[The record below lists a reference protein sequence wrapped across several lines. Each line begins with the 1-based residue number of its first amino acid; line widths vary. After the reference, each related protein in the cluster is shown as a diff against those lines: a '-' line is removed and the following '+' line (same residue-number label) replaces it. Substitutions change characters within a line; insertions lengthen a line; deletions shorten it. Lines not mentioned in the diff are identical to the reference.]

1 MKTFSHFALLCTF
14 VLVAPPAFASDPD
27 PLAGHHPAAATTPP
41 AAPVTPAP
49 AGTSAQPGCAMMS
62 GKPMPGQMAGAGAS
76 PAPMGGDSSAM
87 MNGHKMPDGM
97 MGGSGMTDGKMA
109 GCTHSPASPGAGT
122 TPPK

>member
-1 MKTFSHFALLCTF
+1 
-14 VLVAPPAFASDPD
+14 
-27 PLAGHHPAAATTPP
+27 
-41 AAPVTPAP
+41 
-49 AGTSAQPGCAMMS
+49 MMS

-97 MGGSGMTDGKMA
+97 MAGSGMADGKMA
-109 GCTHSPASPGAGT
+109 GCMHSPASPGAGT